1 MLGEKLKKLR
11 TEKDLTQ
18 KEIADILGIPRG
30 TYAHY
35 EINKRTPDYDLLKE
49 TARYFHVSLD
59 YLLDRTDQ
67 RNGALIENPEKD
79 IRIYIQDLLDKL
91 EKTTG
96 LIIEGVPASPEAVE
110 ALTDAVLFGYEQAK
124 KRNRRQV

>member
-1 MLGEKLKKLR
+1 MLGKKLKKLR

-49 TARYFHVSLD
+49 TAQYFRVSLD

-67 RNGALIENPEKD
+67 RNGTFIENPEKD

-91 EKTTG
+91 ENKD
-96 LIIEGVPASPEAVE
+96 LVLEGTPASPEAIE
-110 ALTDAVLFGYEQAK
+110 TLIDAILFGYEQAK
-124 KRNRRQV
+124 KRNRYND